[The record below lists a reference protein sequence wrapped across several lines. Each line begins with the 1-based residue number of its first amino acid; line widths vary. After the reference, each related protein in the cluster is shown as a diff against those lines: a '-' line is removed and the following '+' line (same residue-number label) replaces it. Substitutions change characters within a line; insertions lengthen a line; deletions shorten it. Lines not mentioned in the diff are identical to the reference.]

1 MTPKQEAFELFKKY
15 SISVEVYFK
24 EDSIP
29 RIVNAPMRAKSAKQC
44 ALIAVN
50 ELIESTFSVKWY
62 GNNDII
68 PSDYLLTEYW
78 QEVKKEIEKL

>member
-44 ALIAVN
+44 ALIAVA
-50 ELIESTFSVKWY
+50 EIIDD
-62 GNNDII
+62 GNASS
-68 PSDYLLTEYW
+68 PFEEYRLMYW